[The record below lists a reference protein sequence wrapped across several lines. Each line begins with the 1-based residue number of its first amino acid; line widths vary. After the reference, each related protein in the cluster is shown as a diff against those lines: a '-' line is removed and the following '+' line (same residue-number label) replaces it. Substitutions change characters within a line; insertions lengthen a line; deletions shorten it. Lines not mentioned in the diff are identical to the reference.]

1 MCRIVP
7 WASCTICLV
16 RPQTQDYTY
25 IYVFVFVFV
34 RVFILMNTCDTFCRF
49 AFCSHLLA
57 WNKSNYKSTIR
68 KKKVCT
74 APFLKISSFFSC
86 CFHSIFAVAV
96 CVNMNGSHVTWHA
109 TNHGTNHDVHLQIE
123 NCREKKNKQNYN
135 YAFANATTFHESNWR
150 YWHAFFAVCFIGSL
164 LTWMAF
170 VYGCRIEFIGICNEL
185 DTYCPIS
192 AWHGAVQIEEFQLW
206 PMCGRSIDKIESSS
220 CEMQLSNAT
229 CNIHQKMVVWWNFTC
244 ICDGR
249 RLRESTVC
257 GYWCVATCT
266 NSSAEYYCIRFALA
280 EAMS

>member
-123 NCREKKNKQNYN
+123 NCREKKINKII
-135 YAFANATTFHESNWR
+135 TTHSRMRRHSTNLIDAIDMHFSPSASSGRCLLE
-150 YWHAFFAVCFIGSL
+150 WHLFMAVGL
-164 LTWMAF
+164 
-170 VYGCRIEFIGICNEL
+170 
-185 DTYCPIS
+185 
-192 AWHGAVQIEEFQLW
+192 
-206 PMCGRSIDKIESSS
+206 SSS
-220 CEMQLSNAT
+220 EY
-229 CNIHQKMVVWWNFTC
+229 V
-244 ICDGR
+244 
-249 RLRESTVC
+249 
-257 GYWCVATCT
+257 T
-266 NSSAEYYCIRFALA
+266 N
-280 EAMS
+280 